1 MSKTSFYNVHFSLQ
15 TNLTCFPMLYHC
27 VRPSL
32 SEKYVR
38 HIENVRPSQN
48 ISAILTD
55 KMQLAIFLNFISK

>member
-1 MSKTSFYNVHFSLQ
+1 
-15 TNLTCFPMLYHC
+15 MLYHC

-55 KMQLAIFLNFISK
+55 KMQLTIFFYFISK